1 MRENQSAADS
11 EENSLKSNIE
21 VEFAPR
27 KVTKLFGEL
36 LGENSSRGRLR
47 KE

>member
-11 EENSLKSNIE
+11 EGNSLKSNIE

-27 KVTKLFGEL
+27 TVSKLFGEL
-36 LGENSSRGRLR
+36 LGENLARGRPR